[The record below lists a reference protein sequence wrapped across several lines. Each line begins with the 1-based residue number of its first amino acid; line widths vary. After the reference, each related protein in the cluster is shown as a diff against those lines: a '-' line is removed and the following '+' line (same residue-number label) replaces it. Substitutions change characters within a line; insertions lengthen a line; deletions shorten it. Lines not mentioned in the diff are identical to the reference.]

1 MVAVLVDLVAAAI
14 AVVVAAATSDET
26 VLPAATMTPPTPV
39 REKSC
44 LYKEANGQ
52 LRGHFLRPSTMGAL
66 IIRTGWG
73 VGGGY
78 ILFVIRIRRNP
89 QNSIGNYLGNLG
101 NYINKDKTS
110 TLGARQSNALT
121 PESRH

>member
-1 MVAVLVDLVAAAI
+1 MVAVVVDLVAAAI

-52 LRGHFLRPSTMGAL
+52 LRGHFLRGAL
-66 IIRTGWG
+66 IIRTGLGGEW
-73 VGGGY
+73 GGGY